1 MPRPLAIAVLALST
15 AICGCG
21 TMTNMHSATG
31 NIPPRPF
38 GGLATDFD
46 AIGEGDLLGL
56 VDLPGSLVGD
66 VVTLPDVLLTNAR
79 HDRMNAPLDS
89 TDPVEPEPRHAPIRD
104 REEAAGLKP

>member
-1 MPRPLAIAVLALST
+1 MS
-15 AICGCG
+15 
-21 TMTNMHSATG
+21 NMHSATG
-31 NIPPRPF
+31 NSPPRPF

-66 VVTLPDVLLTNAR
+66 VVTLPDVLVTNAR
-79 HDRMNAPLDS
+79 HNRMTAPVEGLDS
-89 TDPVEPEPRHAPIRD
+89 VEPEEPQGRVMG